1 MVNLTKDGYVA
12 KTTSANKTIVGL
24 LQSHVESM
32 RLRVHESR
40 PLNTWDPLY
49 AAVFNHSSEISV
61 ATTNLTDGVLVKETA
76 STSCA
81 IAVTHSHSGVVTNF
95 TVMGMREM
103 MTTHNMPKAC
113 PFAGR
118 DHGTLRMPA
127 SHAEWSRKR

>member
-1 MVNLTKDGYVA
+1 VVNLTKDGYVA

-24 LQSHVESM
+24 LQ
-32 RLRVHESR
+32 
-40 PLNTWDPLY
+40 NTWDPLY